1 VTGDLTVFRFST
13 DDYPAHQRV
22 MAWRELFGE
31 HLLRLEVEAKERD
44 RFHANATIRML
55 PDVGIM
61 TGSFGDVRFLRPHT
75 VSDSDDAFLTLG
87 ATGAQVRQGRHEAS
101 IGEGDG
107 LLGLAAETIFADVPA
122 CRFTTLRIPMSA
134 FPHSVVRSGR
144 ICCDR
149 IPAGFG
155 PLQLLR
161 QYLRVLDDQ
170 QMIATPELQ
179 QLAATHIQDLV
190 TLAVGATGDAA
201 EFARER
207 GGRAARQRAVL
218 ELVARHAS
226 EPGFNPSRAA
236 VLLGIS
242 VRYVH
247 RLLEPTGRSFADHLL
262 SHRLQRA
269 ANMLRDPH
277 FAHLKIAV
285 VATDAGFSDISH
297 FNRTFRH
304 AFGDTPYGLR
314 VRAARRRQN

>member
-22 MAWRELFGE
+22 AAWRELFGE
-31 HLLRLEVEAKERD
+31 HLLRLEIEAKERD
-44 RFHANATIRML
+44 RFQANATVRML

-61 TGSFGDVRFLRPHT
+61 TGSFGDARFLRHYT
-75 VSDSDDAFLTLG
+75 WGESDDAFLTLG

-107 LLGLAAETIFADVPA
+107 LLGLSAETIVADVPG

-134 FPHSVVRSGR
+134 FPHSVVRAGR
-144 ICCDR
+144 ICCNR
-149 IPAGFG
+149 IPAQFG
-155 PLQLLR
+155 PLQLLK
-161 QYLRVLDDQ
+161 QYLRVLDDE
-170 QMIATPELQ
+170 QMIATPQLQ

-226 EPGFNPSRAA
+226 EPGFNPTRAA
-236 VLLGIS
+236 VLLGMS

-277 FAHLKIAV
+277 LAHRKIAV

-297 FNRTFRH
+297 FNRTFRR
-304 AFGDTPYGLR
+304 AFGDTPYGVR